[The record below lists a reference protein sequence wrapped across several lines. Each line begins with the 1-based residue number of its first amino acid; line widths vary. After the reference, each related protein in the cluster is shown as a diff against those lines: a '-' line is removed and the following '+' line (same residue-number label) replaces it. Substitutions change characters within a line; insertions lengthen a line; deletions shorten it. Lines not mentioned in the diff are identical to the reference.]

1 MGRLREYLSDEAR
14 ELSVVSRGLSPL
26 DRVNQQI
33 ALESWMAEP
42 GRTVV
47 VEGLSV
53 PPHHGE
59 PALLDM
65 LRGGGGTSPLRVG
78 APELLDLPSGP
89 GKTTTCYK
97 SVLLFVEDARGRYLV
112 RQRAEGRHGEPDMG
126 LEIGGLAV
134 DDARQVLSEL
144 EALRSKYNVYRGQTL
159 QLTSSDFGMVITF
172 PDLAPTSRADVILPE
187 AVLRRLERH
196 TLGIAAQRDALRAA
210 GQHLKR
216 GLLLFG
222 PPGTGKTHTTRYI
235 VEHLTGSTVLLL
247 SGGSLDLIGAVTQ
260 MARELQPSVV
270 VLEDVDLVAEERDH
284 MHGSGPI
291 LFELLDAMDGAATDS
306 DLLFLLTTNRADI
319 LEPALAARP
328 GRVDVAIEIGL
339 PDADARRRLF
349 ELYSRGVPLNIDD
362 DETDQVIERTAGV
375 TASFV
380 KELLR
385 RAVLESLTEHGS
397 PLTTVTGPHMLRA
410 LDDLLDS
417 SQRVTRALL
426 GVPSDQAMTTTSS
439 STTMVARTRTR
450 AMADASPELPAGGG
464 PDNAAD
470 GLPSYSYGDEI
481 DVLRVGS
488 DRGESRST
496 WGTREPITTAST
508 TACERPS
515 ADRPSGRFVPRWTER
530 GPGLLLPR
538 CGRHCLGRST
548 ASG

>member
-26 DRVNQQI
+26 DQVNQQI

-65 LRGGGGTSPLRVG
+65 LRGGGTSPLRVG

-187 AVLRRLERH
+187 AVLRRVERH

-210 GQHLKR
+210 GQHSQA
-216 GLLLFG
+216 GLAVVRS
-222 PPGTGKTHTTRYI
+222 TRYRQDPHDPLHRRASDR
-235 VEHLTGSTVLLL
+235 VNGVS
-247 SGGSLDLIGAVTQ
+247 AV
-260 MARELQPSVV
+260 
-270 VLEDVDLVAEERDH
+270 
-284 MHGSGPI
+284 
-291 LFELLDAMDGAATDS
+291 
-306 DLLFLLTTNRADI
+306 
-319 LEPALAARP
+319 
-328 GRVDVAIEIGL
+328 
-339 PDADARRRLF
+339 
-349 ELYSRGVPLNIDD
+349 RGVPRPD
-362 DETDQVIERTAGV
+362 
-375 TASFV
+375 
-380 KELLR
+380 R
-385 RAVLESLTEHGS
+385 R
-397 PLTTVTGPHMLRA
+397 R
-410 LDDLLDS
+410 D
-417 SQRVTRALL
+417 
-426 GVPSDQAMTTTSS
+426 
-439 STTMVARTRTR
+439 
-450 AMADASPELPAGGG
+450 
-464 PDNAAD
+464 AD
-470 GLPSYSYGDEI
+470 G
-481 DVLRVGS
+481 
-488 DRGESRST
+488 
-496 WGTREPITTAST
+496 A
-508 TACERPS
+508 
-515 ADRPSGRFVPRWTER
+515 
-530 GPGLLLPR
+530 
-538 CGRHCLGRST
+538 
-548 ASG
+548 

>member
-1 MGRLREYLSDEAR
+1 MTGEPIDLQAFARTFIDFMEWAQAALPAQDHPLVGRLREYLSDEAR

-26 DRVNQQI
+26 DQVNQQI

-187 AVLRRLERH
+187 AVLRRVERH

-216 GLLLFG
+216 
-222 PPGTGKTHTTRYI
+222 
-235 VEHLTGSTVLLL
+235 
-247 SGGSLDLIGAVTQ
+247 ACCC
-260 MARELQPSVV
+260 SVHPV
-270 VLEDVDLVAEERDH
+270 
-284 MHGSGPI
+284 P
-291 LFELLDAMDGAATDS
+291 
-306 DLLFLLTTNRADI
+306 
-319 LEPALAARP
+319 ARP
-328 GRVDVAIEIGL
+328 
-339 PDADARRRLF
+339 
-349 ELYSRGVPLNIDD
+349 
-362 DETDQVIERTAGV
+362 
-375 TASFV
+375 
-380 KELLR
+380 
-385 RAVLESLTEHGS
+385 
-397 PLTTVTGPHMLRA
+397 
-410 LDDLLDS
+410 
-417 SQRVTRALL
+417 TRP
-426 GVPSDQAMTTTSS
+426 VTSS
-439 STTMVARTRTR
+439 S
-450 AMADASPELPAGGG
+450 
-464 PDNAAD
+464 
-470 GLPSYSYGDEI
+470 I
-481 DVLRVGS
+481 
-488 DRGESRST
+488 
-496 WGTREPITTAST
+496 
-508 TACERPS
+508 
-515 ADRPSGRFVPRWTER
+515 
-530 GPGLLLPR
+530 
-538 CGRHCLGRST
+538 
-548 ASG
+548 